1 MCIRDRN
8 DPAYK
13 GNVTYSK
20 DMCPQTLDILSRS
33 LRFTINIKMT
43 EQNMLE
49 VADAINKV
57 DAAM

>member
-1 MCIRDRN
+1 
-8 DPAYK
+8 
-13 GNVTYSK
+13 
-20 DMCPQTLDILSRS
+20 MCPQTLDILSRS